1 MVCTEHDRI
10 ADGDGLAMIQRVTA
24 REVLDSRGRPT
35 VEVEVELTDG
45 ATSSASVP
53 AGASTGSHEARE
65 LRDGDFQRYR
75 GLGVL
80 MAVRNVEEILGPAV
94 VGRDAADQVG
104 LDSDLIELDGT
115 KDKSRLGA
123 NAVLGVSLAVA
134 RAASVSEG
142 VPLWR
147 RLADDRQPVLPLPMV
162 NVVSGAPHG
171 NRALDIQDFLV
182 VPVGARSYSEAL
194 ETCAVIRAVLEDA
207 LAARGLSTLKADEGG
222 FGPDLPSTEAALDVV
237 VDAIASAGREPGED
251 VAIALDVAATGLF
264 DETSRTYGYGR
275 GRRALSADQLIDL
288 IDGWCGQYPI
298 VSVED
303 ALAEDDWEGWQ
314 RLTARLGG
322 RLQLVGDDLFST
334 NVERLGRGIDS
345 GVANAVLIKLNQVG
359 TLTETLAAVARA
371 RDAGYACV
379 VSARS
384 GETEDTFLAHLAVG
398 TGAGQIKVGS
408 VAQSERLAK
417 YNELL
422 RIEETLG
429 SDAAFAGRAA
439 LAIA

>member
-1 MVCTEHDRI
+1 MAVIR
-10 ADGDGLAMIQRVTA
+10 RVTA

-35 VEVEVELTDG
+35 VEVDVELSDG
-45 ATSSASVP
+45 TSASASVP
-53 AGASTGSHEARE
+53 AGASTGAHEARE
-65 LRDGDFQRYR
+65 LRDGDPRRYR

-80 MAVRNVEEILGPAV
+80 TAVRNVEDVLGPAII
-94 VGRDAADQVG
+94 GRDAADQAG
-104 LDSDLIELDGT
+104 LDNELIELDGT
-115 KDKSRLGA
+115 NDKSRLGA
-123 NAVLGVSLAVA
+123 NAILGVSLAVA
-134 RAASVSEG
+134 RAAAVSEG

-147 RLADDRQPVLPLPMV
+147 YLANDRTPVLPLPMV

-194 ETCAVIRAVLEDA
+194 ETCAVIRAALEDA
-207 LAARGLSTLKADEGG
+207 LAAGGLSTLKADEGG
-222 FGPDLPSTEAALDVV
+222 FGPELASTEAALDLV
-237 VDAIASAGREPGED
+237 VDAVVSAGREPGED
-251 VAIALDVAATGLF
+251 VAIALDVAATQLL
-264 DETSRTYGYGR
+264 DETSRGYVYG
-275 GRRALSADQLIDL
+275 ADRSVLNAYQFIDL
-288 IDGWCGQYPI
+288 IAGWCGRYPI

-314 RLTARLGG
+314 RLTDRLGG
-322 RLQLVGDDLFST
+322 RLQLVGDDLFTTS
-334 NVERLGRGIDS
+334 VDRLERGISS
-345 GVANAVLIKLNQVG
+345 GVANAILIKPNQVG

-371 RDAGYACV
+371 REARYACIP
-379 VSARS
+379 SARS

-422 RIEETLG
+422 RIEEALG
-429 SDAAFAGRAA
+429 SDAVFARRDA
-439 LAIA
+439 LAVT

>member
-1 MVCTEHDRI
+1 MALIR
-10 ADGDGLAMIQRVTA
+10 RVTA

-45 ATSSASVP
+45 TTAAASVP
-53 AGASTGSHEARE
+53 AGASTGAHEARE
-65 LRDGDFQRYR
+65 LRDGDPQRYR

-80 MAVRNVEEILGPAV
+80 TAVRNVEEALGPAII
-94 VGRDAADQVG
+94 GRDAADQAG
-104 LDSDLIELDGT
+104 LDGELIALDGT
-115 KDKSRLGA
+115 PDKSRLGA

-134 RAASVSEG
+134 RAAAFADG

-147 RLADDRQPVLPLPMV
+147 HLANGRGPVLPLPMV

-182 VPVGARSYSEAL
+182 VPVGATSFSQAL
-194 ETCAVIRAVLEDA
+194 ETCAVIRSALEDV
-207 LAARGLSTLKADEGG
+207 LSARGLSTLKADEGG
-222 FGPDLPSTEAALDVV
+222 FGPELDSTEAALELIVAAV
-237 VDAIASAGREPGED
+237 AAAGREPGDD
-251 VAIALDVAATGLF
+251 VAIALDLAATQLF
-264 DETSRTYGYGR
+264 DAAHGAYAVGEQHGD
-275 GRRALSADQLIDL
+275 LSADDL
-288 IDGWCGQYPI
+288 IELVDRWCARYPI

-303 ALAEDDWEGWQ
+303 ALAEDDWDGWQ

-322 RLQLVGDDLFST
+322 RLQLVGDDLFTTS
-334 NVERLGRGIDS
+334 VDRLERGVRS
-345 GVANAVLIKLNQVG
+345 GVANAILIKLNQVG
-359 TLTETLAAVARA
+359 TVTETLAAVRRA
-371 RDAGYACV
+371 REAGYACIA
-379 VSARS
+379 SARS

-422 RIEETLG
+422 RIEEALG
-429 SDAAFAGRAA
+429 DDAVFAGRDA
-439 LAIA
+439 LAVP

>member
-1 MVCTEHDRI
+1 M
-10 ADGDGLAMIQRVTA
+10 AMIRGVRA

-35 VEVEVELTDG
+35 VEVEVDLTDG
-45 ATSSASVP
+45 TVAAASVP
-53 AGASTGSHEARE
+53 AGASTGAHEARE
-65 LRDGDFQRYR
+65 LRDGDPQRYR

-80 MAVRNVEEILGPAV
+80 TAVRNVAEVLGPAI
-94 VGRDAADQVG
+94 VGRDAADQAG
-104 LDSDLIELDGT
+104 LDGDLIELDGT

-123 NAVLGVSLAVA
+123 NAILAVSLAVA

-147 RLADDRQPVLPLPMV
+147 RVANDRQPVLPLPLV

-182 VPVGARSYSEAL
+182 VPLGARSYSEAL
-194 ETCAVIRAVLEDA
+194 ETCVVVRAVLEDA

-222 FGPDLPSTEAALDVV
+222 FGPDLSSTEAALDVV

-251 VAIALDVAATGLF
+251 VAIALDIAATQLF
-264 DETSRTYGYGR
+264 DQTSRTYAYGR
-275 GRRALSADQLIDL
+275 DRRALSADQLIQL
-288 IDGWCGQYPI
+288 IDGWCGRYPI

-334 NVERLGRGIDS
+334 SVDRLERGIGS
-345 GVANAVLIKLNQVG
+345 GVANAALIKLNQVG

-371 RDAGYACV
+371 KDAGYACI

-422 RIEETLG
+422 RIEEALG
-429 SDAAFAGRAA
+429 GDAAFAGRDA
-439 LAIA
+439 LAVA